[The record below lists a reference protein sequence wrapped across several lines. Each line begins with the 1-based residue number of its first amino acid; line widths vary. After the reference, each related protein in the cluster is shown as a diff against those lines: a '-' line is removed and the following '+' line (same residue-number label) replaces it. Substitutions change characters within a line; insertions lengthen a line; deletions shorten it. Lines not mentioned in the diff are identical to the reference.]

1 MPDYDGCLLP
11 LVHDLGKRMLPAFTR
26 GTEFPFAWVRPYV
39 MFVAAACF
47 HHHGPISALGES
59 EKRCSTRGDPRNVH
73 RWSVQFLAALH
84 HQCTLAIVIL
94 SVLLSVV
101 IRSWNLTAGVWSSIP
116 SHGRSNLLRGCRPS
130 MCEDCSHANTVEF
143 IDEMFACRL

>member
-1 MPDYDGCLLP
+1 MSATAGPRSGQEDVACVY
-11 LVHDLGKRMLPAFTR
+11 TR
-26 GTEFPFAWVRPYV
+26 HGVSVCVGTTYV
-39 MFVAAACF
+39 MFVPGACF
-47 HHHGPISALGES
+47 HHHGPISALGQS
-59 EKRCSTRGDPRNVH
+59 EKRCAARGDPRNVH